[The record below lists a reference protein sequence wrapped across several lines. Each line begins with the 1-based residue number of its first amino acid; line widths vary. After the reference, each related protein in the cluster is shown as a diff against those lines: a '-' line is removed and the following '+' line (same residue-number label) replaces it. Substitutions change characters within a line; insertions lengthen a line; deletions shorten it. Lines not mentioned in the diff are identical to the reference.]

1 MYIIFFNSI
10 IIGTKEDMHA
20 STKSATFIYIY
31 IYIIVKRNRLWK
43 DEQKF
48 QKLKK
53 PKAKEEETKAQDS
66 IYMHPKID
74 RLRNAFL

>member
-20 STKSATFIYIY
+20 SSKSATYIY
-31 IYIIVKRNRLWK
+31 IYIIVKRNRLWN

-53 PKAKEEETKAQDS
+53 TKAKEEETKA
-66 IYMHPKID
+66 
-74 RLRNAFL
+74 

>member
-20 STKSATFIYIY
+20 SSKSATY

-53 PKAKEEETKAQDS
+53 TKAKEEETKA
-66 IYMHPKID
+66 
-74 RLRNAFL
+74 

>member
-20 STKSATFIYIY
+20 SSKSATY
-31 IYIIVKRNRLWK
+31 IYIIVKRNRLWN

-53 PKAKEEETKAQDS
+53 TKAKEEETKA
-66 IYMHPKID
+66 
-74 RLRNAFL
+74 